1 MQKHNVNN
9 VDDGDGDQNCGD
21 DDDGILMM
29 ASCAK
34 KHVDAHCAQTY

>member
-9 VDDGDGDQNCGD
+9 VDDGDGDQNCD